1 MTYDAYIYNPDLDSA
16 TSKAFALLLLKCSS
30 MIYLVIMIYHCFL
43 TYQMFHL
50 IKKPK
55 KDEPKQQMKQKVSN
69 PEKANATNL
78 SVMRSTVYEQLAIK
92 HWTSVFL
99 QIAPRRC
106 LA

>member
-1 MTYDAYIYNPDLDSA
+1 MIIIKTKWFIFQVTYDAYIYNPDLDSA

-69 PEKANATNL
+69 PEKDTKISIENEKLDAKKIE
-78 SVMRSTVYEQLAIK
+78 V
-92 HWTSVFL
+92 
-99 QIAPRRC
+99 
-106 LA
+106 

>member
-1 MTYDAYIYNPDLDSA
+1 MIITKANWFIFQVTYDAYIYNPDLDSA

-69 PEKANATNL
+69 PEKDTKISIENEKLDAKKIE
-78 SVMRSTVYEQLAIK
+78 V
-92 HWTSVFL
+92 
-99 QIAPRRC
+99 
-106 LA
+106 